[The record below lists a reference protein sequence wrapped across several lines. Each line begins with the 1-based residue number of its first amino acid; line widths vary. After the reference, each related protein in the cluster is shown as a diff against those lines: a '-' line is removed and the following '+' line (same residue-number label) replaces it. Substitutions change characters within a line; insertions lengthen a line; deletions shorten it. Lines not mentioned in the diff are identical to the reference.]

1 MLNQNVKYAPIKAD
15 DIALIRW
22 SKNSYKGTPI
32 YIGLVNDF
40 IVVVCTQT
48 SGIEYDSVV
57 IRFRLRNY
65 ECKSCEID
73 SLTGNRMCPCPR
85 GSCDAVV
92 VGKLQTIRT
101 YERTA
106 PYGDESK

>member
-1 MLNQNVKYAPIKAD
+1 MKHRNDYTK
-15 DIALIRW
+15 
-22 SKNSYKGTPI
+22 SKTI
-32 YIGLVNDF
+32 DV
-40 IVVVCTQT
+40 
-48 SGIEYDSVV
+48 
-57 IRFRLRNY
+57 Y

-85 GSCDAVV
+85 GSCDAVI

-106 PYGDESK
+106 HYGEIEK